1 MSKTRERNPLGLYFW
16 PLALS
21 SFWIVE
27 HHQPPPHLCGSG
39 AIRSRRWGGVKPN
52 LLSFRGLR
60 CGRLQGG
67 KPCKFSEIRPKSIHG
82 QGHSRLVTMRPSPQ
96 WLFEDLTSRF
106 YHAWLHSIPKQP
118 CLEKHLYALVSQ
130 SPLLTDTEQW
140 WKKWPGLCLLVKC
153 LQSQGPG
160 FNCGLL
166 MQTWDLRAI

>member
-1 MSKTRERNPLGLYFW
+1 MSKTRKRNPW

-27 HHQPPPHLCGSG
+27 HHQPLPHLCGSG
-39 AIRSRRWGGVKPN
+39 GIRSWRWGGVKPN

-60 CGRLQGG
+60 CGRPQGG

-82 QGHSRLVTMRPSPQ
+82 QGLSRLVTMRPSPQ
-96 WLFEDLTSRF
+96 WLFENLTSLF

-130 SPLLTDTEQW
+130 SPLFTDTEQW

-153 LQSQGPG
+153 LQSQAPG
-160 FNCGLL
+160 FKCGLL
-166 MQTWDLRAI
+166 MQTWDLTAV